1 MEIRPI
7 TEAEFEPFARSAAS
21 SFGYDVPMEARE
33 QVLACFEMERTLAV
47 FDGNEIAG
55 TGGIFSFGMT
65 VPGGAA
71 LPTAGVTWIS
81 VKPTHRRRG
90 VLRQIMRRQLDDVR
104 ERGEP
109 IASLWASE
117 SQIYGRFGYGLAAEG
132 AVLRIDRRHSELE
145 FAPPDSGRTRLV
157 DRETALATWPTIY
170 ERVLPTRAGMY
181 TRHRAWWEHR
191 VFRLLDQAP
200 PGFTSPFL
208 VQFEED
214 DGTPGGY
221 LKYRRKMESE
231 HGAPS
236 GTVLVTELVAATEA
250 AYAGLWRY
258 VFGVDLVTTIE
269 APLRPLDEPLWW
281 MLHDPRRLVREPHD
295 SLWVR
300 LMDVPAA
307 LSARRYPVEGR
318 VVFEVS
324 DEFCPWVAG
333 RYELTGG
340 PEGATC
346 RPTTADAGIRLGIA
360 ELGAVY
366 LGGARFQA
374 LARAGRVAGEPA
386 QLRLADAMFAWDP
399 LPWCPEVF

>member
-1 MEIRPI
+1 MDLRPI
-7 TEAEFEPFARSAAS
+7 SEAEFEPFALCAAA
-21 SFGYDVPMEARE
+21 SFGYDAPPEERAMRVA
-33 QVLACFEMERTLAV
+33 VFEFDRTLAA
-47 FDGNEIAG
+47 FDGDEIAG
-55 TGGIFSFGMT
+55 TGAIFSFDMT

-71 LPTAGVTWIS
+71 VPAAGVTWIS
-81 VKPTHRRRG
+81 VKPTHRRQG
-90 VLRQIMRRQLDDVR
+90 ILRQIMRRQLDDVG

-109 IASLWASE
+109 LAALWASE
-117 SQIYGRFGYGLAAEG
+117 SQIYGRFGYGLAAES
-132 AVLRIDRRHSELE
+132 AVVRIDRRHAEIAFE
-145 FAPPDSGRTRLV
+145 PPGDGRARLV
-157 DRETALATWPTIY
+157 DRERALATWPGIY
-170 ERVLPTRAGMY
+170 ERALRARPGMY
-181 TRHRAWWEHR
+181 TRHRAWWENR
-191 VFRLLDQAP
+191 VLRLHDHAP
-200 PGFTSPFL
+200 AGFSGQFL

-214 DGTPGGY
+214 GDPTGY
-221 LKYRRKMESE
+221 LKYRRKMDYERWAPA
-231 HGAPS
+231 GAL
-236 GTVLVTELVAATEA
+236 LVTELMAVTNA

-307 LSARRYPVEGR
+307 LSARRYSAEGR

-324 DEFCPWVAG
+324 DEFCPRVAG
-333 RYELTGG
+333 RYELAGG
-340 PEGATC
+340 PEGASC
-346 RPTTADAGIRLGIA
+346 RRTTADAGIRLGIA

-374 LARAGRVAGEPA
+374 LARAGRVDGDPA
-386 QLRLADAMFAWDP
+386 HLRLADAMFAWDP